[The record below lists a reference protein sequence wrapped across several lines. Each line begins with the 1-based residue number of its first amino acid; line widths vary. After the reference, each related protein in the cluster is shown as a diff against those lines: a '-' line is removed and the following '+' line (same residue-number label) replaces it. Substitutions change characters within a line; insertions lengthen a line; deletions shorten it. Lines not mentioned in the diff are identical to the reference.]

1 MKDLRE
7 KVESGEEI
15 VCIIGLGYVG
25 MPLAMSFAKRG
36 VKTIGYHYRQSKV
49 DELNSGIDS
58 TREYKKQEI
67 LDAINNSSIEFTA
80 NPEDIGKADFVI
92 VTVPTPVTKSKDPDI
107 SRIIDAT
114 HTVGKHMKKKA
125 VIVYESTVYPGL
137 TEEICLPILE
147 KESGLKVG
155 EGFYLG
161 YSPERV
167 NPGDKEH
174 TLVKIK
180 KVVSGMDEDTCELL
194 FKLYSKIIE
203 AGVFKAKDIKTAEA
217 AKVIENIQRDLN
229 IALMNELAIIFKK
242 MDIDIYDVIETAS
255 TKWNF
260 QRYLPGLVGG
270 HCIPVDP
277 YYLLYKSEQLGYH
290 PQVITAGRKIN
301 DEMPLYIF
309 NLIQKEYNNK
319 EKAIKNS
326 KVLFLGVTFKEN
338 INDLRNTQTKDLI
351 EMFKLYGAN
360 VFAFD
365 PNIPRKLIEK
375 NFGVMGLDRLPQDTF
390 DCIVITVAH
399 KEFLDLDFTKLGNSN
414 PIYVDIRNIMNSLKG
429 KIQVLSLGK
438 DR

>member
-1 MKDLRE
+1 MKDLR
-7 KVESGEEI
+7 KKIESGEEI
-15 VCIIGLGYVG
+15 ICIIGLGYVG

-36 VKTIGYHYRQSKV
+36 VKTIGYHYSQSKV

-67 LDAINNSSIEFTA
+67 LDAINNSSIKFTA

-107 SRIIDAT
+107 SRVVDAT

-147 KESGLKVG
+147 KESGLKAG

-203 AGVFKAKDIKTAEA
+203 AGVFKTKDIKTAEA

-242 MDIDIYDVIETAS
+242 MNIDIYDVIETAS

-260 QRYLPGLVGG
+260 HKYVPGLVGG

-301 DEMPLYIF
+301 DEMPLYLF
-309 NLIQKEYNNK
+309 NLIQKEYNDR

-365 PNIPRKLIEK
+365 PNIPRKLIEN
-375 NFGVMGLDRLPQDTF
+375 NFGVTGLDKLPQDTF
-390 DCIVITVAH
+390 DCIVITVTH

-414 PIYVDIRNIMNSLKG
+414 PIYVDIRNILNNLKG